1 MPRKKQPSIAVQKA
15 LKHIP
20 KTEENQSAYQPISV
34 MLTEAQLKK
43 LEDITTLLPLN
54 KRFALN
60 VAIWYAITYAHKKKQ
75 PPEKLKG
82 FPKKF
87 GNQPIALEP
96 TADTIMM
103 LTENNLMDKAKEL
116 VVFGLK
122 VFHERLFN
130 IR

>member
-1 MPRKKQPSIAVQKA
+1 MPRKKQPSIAVKKA
-15 LKHIP
+15 LEHIP
-20 KTEENQSAYQPISV
+20 KKEETQPAYQPISV

-43 LEDITTLLPLN
+43 LEEITTQLPLN
-54 KRFALN
+54 RRFALN
-60 VAIWYAITYAHKKKQ
+60 LAIWYAITYANKKKQ
-75 PPEKLKG
+75 SVETLKG

-87 GNQPIALEP
+87 GNMPIDVEP

-103 LTENNLMDKAKEL
+103 LTENDLMDKSKEL

-130 IR
+130 IK

>member
-1 MPRKKQPSIAVQKA
+1 MPRKKQPSIAVKKA

-20 KTEENQSAYQPISV
+20 KTEDTQPAYQPISV
-34 MLTEAQLKK
+34 KLTQSQLDKLKEITMLGMNE
-43 LEDITTLLPLN
+43 
-54 KRFALN
+54 RFALN
-60 VAIWYAITYAHKKKQ
+60 LAMRYAMTYANKKKQ
-75 PPEKLKG
+75 PLVKLKG

-87 GNQPIALEP
+87 GNMPIDVEP

-103 LTENNLMDKAKEL
+103 LTENDLMDKSKEL

-130 IR
+130 IK

>member
-1 MPRKKQPSIAVQKA
+1 MPRKKQPSIAVKKA
-15 LKHIP
+15 LEQIQ
-20 KTEENQSAYQPISV
+20 KTEETQSAYQPISV

-43 LEDITTLLPLN
+43 LEEITTQLPLN

-60 VAIWYAITYAHKKKQ
+60 LVIWYAISYANKKKQ
-75 PPEKLKG
+75 PIERLRG

-87 GNQPIALEP
+87 GNRPIEIEP

-103 LTENNLMDKAKEL
+103 LTEYNLMDKSKEL

-122 VFHERLFN
+122 VFHQRLFN
-130 IR
+130 IK